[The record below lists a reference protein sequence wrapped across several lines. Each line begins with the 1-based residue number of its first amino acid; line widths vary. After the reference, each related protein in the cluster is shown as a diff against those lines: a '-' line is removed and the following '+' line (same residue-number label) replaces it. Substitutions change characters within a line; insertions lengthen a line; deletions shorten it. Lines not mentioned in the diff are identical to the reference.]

1 MSLYL
6 YPALYGLFIWWLST
20 GVIVYL
26 NNLPPR
32 TFRWSMAAGTLVS
45 AIALNRLGASSAVAT
60 PAGAYAA
67 FTYGV
72 LVWGWH
78 EMAFFM
84 GFVTGPRRT
93 GCARGCSGW
102 AHFGHGVQACLD
114 HEIAIIISAVA
125 VVWITRGG
133 VNQVGMWTFMV
144 LWGMR
149 QSSKLN
155 VFLGV
160 RNLNEEFLPKHLAFL
175 KSFMRRR
182 PMNPLFPVS
191 VAVGTWI
198 TTMLVQRAEAPGISA
213 FNATGLSF
221 LITMMALGVIE
232 HWFLVLPLPFAK
244 IWGWWLRRCG
254 RVEAVPHHHA
264 QSHACRPEQVT
275 HPAAA

>member
-1 MSLYL
+1 MSLYA
-6 YPALYGLFIWWLST
+6 YPALYGLFVWWLST

-26 NNLPPR
+26 DNLPQK
-32 TFRWSMAAGTLVS
+32 TFRWSIAGGSLVALVS
-45 AIALNRLGASSAVAT
+45 LYRLGVSSADAT

-84 GFVTGPRRT
+84 GLVTGPRRHA
-93 GCARGCSGW
+93 CPHGCSGW
-102 AHFGHGVQACLD
+102 RHFRHGVEACLD
-114 HEIAIIISAVA
+114 HELAIIITAVA
-125 VVWITRGG
+125 VVWVTRGG
-133 VNQVGMWTFMV
+133 PNQVGMWTFMV

-149 QSSKLN
+149 QSAKLN

-175 KSFMRRR
+175 KSFMKRK
-182 PMNPLFPVS
+182 PMNALFPVS
-191 VAVGTWI
+191 IILGTWI
-198 TTMLVQRAEAPGISA
+198 TVVLVERAATTGVTV
-213 FNATGLSF
+213 FQATGLSF

-232 HWFLVLPLPFAK
+232 HWFLVLPIPFAK

-254 RVEAVPHHHA
+254 RAEPLPARIHA
-264 QSHACRPEQVT
+264 GAAEPGV

>member
-6 YPALYGLFIWWLST
+6 YPAFYGLFVWWLST

-32 TFRWSMAAGTLVS
+32 TFRWSMAAGTVVAVISLY
-45 AIALNRLGASSAVAT
+45 RLGASSALAT
-60 PAGAYAA
+60 PASAYAA

-93 GCARGCSGW
+93 ACARGCSGL
-102 AHFGHGVQACLD
+102 AHFRHGVEACLD
-114 HEIAIIISAVA
+114 HELAIIISAVA
-125 VVWITRGG
+125 VVWVTRGG
-133 VNQVGMWTFMV
+133 ANQVGMWTFMV

-182 PMNPLFPVS
+182 PMNALFPVS
-191 VAVGTWI
+191 IVVGTWI
-198 TTMLVQRAEAPGISA
+198 TTLLMQRAAAADVSV
-213 FNATGLSF
+213 FQATALSF
-221 LITMMALGVIE
+221 VITMMALGVIE

-254 RVEAVPHHHA
+254 RVEAAPYTA
-264 QSHACRPEQVT
+264 PHACRVEQVT
-275 HPAAA
+275 HPAVA